1 MTREKYKAKYGKE
14 RAEIKAA
21 LARNR
26 SDVTALTFE
35 MQMKHVDEDAE
46 ELRQEGASEYEVEEF
61 KKRQRRWLSELAAHQ
76 NRYYEKSDDKEYR
89 KAMGRE
95 FQKRKAVKR
104 ANRKAAA
111 ATSGLVVAT
120 VAALALFYYVTRDK
134 NKAAA

>member
-1 MTREKYKAKYGKE
+1 MTREEYKAKYGKE

-76 NRYYEKSDDKEYR
+76 NRYYEKSDDEAYR

-95 FQKRKAVKR
+95 FQKRRARKMKARGVS
-104 ANRKAAA
+104 AISGGLLLAGLGLYLLLRKQ
-111 ATSGLVVAT
+111 S
-120 VAALALFYYVTRDK
+120 
-134 NKAAA
+134 

>member
-95 FQKRKAVKR
+95 FQKRRVRKMKARGVS
-104 ANRKAAA
+104 AISGGLLLAGLGLYLLLRKQ
-111 ATSGLVVAT
+111 S
-120 VAALALFYYVTRDK
+120 
-134 NKAAA
+134 